1 MENKL
6 NLKPLIVPGVVML
19 AFWGLAIWGF
29 TASGYT
35 LPLIMF
41 GYIGTSLGVGLG
53 LYGTLPK
60 KHKPIGRRLTL
71 FLVGLF
77 LVGFAIFMGHEN
89 VQIEGAIF
97 GLLTGVVQMAGLP

>member
-1 MENKL
+1 MKNQL
-6 NLKPLIVPGVVML
+6 TLKNLIVPIVVML
-19 AFWGLAIWGF
+19 AFWGIAIWGF

-35 LPLIMF
+35 RPLIMF

-60 KHKPIGRRLTL
+60 KQKPIGRRLTL
-71 FLVGLF
+71 FLIGLF

-89 VQIEGAIF
+89 SQLEGAVF
-97 GLLTGVVQMAGLP
+97 GLLT